1 LADSFSLKGKK
12 DAFKA
17 NDFEED
23 IIVTLKKIKDG
34 DEYLREEFISKYK
47 PYIINTVSNIT
58 HKYIDTENSD
68 EFSVG
73 LSAFN
78 EAIDCFDH
86 QKNSHF
92 LKFAT
97 LVIKRR
103 LTDFARRNKKHCQVY
118 PFTYFEDQPNSYF
131 DQFFLKTD
139 IDMQSKLE
147 ITKEINLF
155 TKRLLEFG
163 ISLNDLINSAPKH
176 KDSKSLCIRIAKV
189 IADDAKLFEKLMKSR
204 NIPKTELLKTIRIN
218 KKTIERNRKFIIA
231 VTLIFGCEFYLL
243 KDYINITDIG
253 GDEFEQRTK

>member
-1 LADSFSLKGKK
+1 LVDSFSQKGKK
-12 DAFKA
+12 DTFKA
-17 NDFEED
+17 MDFEND
-23 IIVTLKKIKDG
+23 IILTVKKIKDG
-34 DEYLREEFISKYK
+34 DKYLREEFINKYK

-78 EAIDCFDH
+78 EAIDCFDD

-92 LKFAT
+92 FKFST

-103 LTDFARRNKKHCQVY
+103 LTDFARRNKKHCNVY
-118 PFTYFEDQPNSYF
+118 PFTYFEDKNNSYF
-131 DQFFLKTD
+131 EELNLKTE
-139 IDMQSKLE
+139 IDMHTTFE

-155 TKRLLEFG
+155 RERLHEFG
-163 ISLNDLINSAPKH
+163 ISLNDLVNSAPKH

-189 IADDAKLFEKLMKSR
+189 IADDSKLFGKLVKSR
-204 NIPKTELLKTIRIN
+204 NIPKTDLLKAIKIN

-231 VTLIFGCEFYLL
+231 ASLIFGCEFYLL
-243 KDYINITDIG
+243 KDFIDITEIG
-253 GDEFEQRTK
+253 GDDFEQRTK